1 MPPIYGYACPPKHE
15 LKQVQSVFLSSK
27 KNQARPKEAST
38 IQGHLGMI
46 VLEWPWTLHAYV
58 TITIPV
64 SKVQSFPNG
73 IKRVG
78 EELAKPI
85 NTKQTAHV
93 YCSLL

>member
-1 MPPIYGYACPPKHE
+1 
-15 LKQVQSVFLSSK
+15 
-27 KNQARPKEAST
+27 
-38 IQGHLGMI
+38 MI

-78 EELAKPI
+78 EELGKPI
-85 NTKQTAHV
+85 NTKPTAHV
-93 YCSLL
+93 YCSLLKEFNSSMDLCKEAPNRQYVR

>member
-1 MPPIYGYACPPKHE
+1 
-15 LKQVQSVFLSSK
+15 
-27 KNQARPKEAST
+27 
-38 IQGHLGMI
+38 MI
-46 VLEWPWTLHAYV
+46 VLEWPWTLHAYI

-93 YCSLL
+93 YCSLLKEFQFIHGPLQRGTK

>member
-1 MPPIYGYACPPKHE
+1 
-15 LKQVQSVFLSSK
+15 
-27 KNQARPKEAST
+27 
-38 IQGHLGMI
+38 MI
-46 VLEWPWTLHAYV
+46 VLEWPWTLHAHV

-78 EELAKPI
+78 GELAKPI

-93 YCSLL
+93 TVHFYEKSILPWTFPKRHQIDNMLDDFLK